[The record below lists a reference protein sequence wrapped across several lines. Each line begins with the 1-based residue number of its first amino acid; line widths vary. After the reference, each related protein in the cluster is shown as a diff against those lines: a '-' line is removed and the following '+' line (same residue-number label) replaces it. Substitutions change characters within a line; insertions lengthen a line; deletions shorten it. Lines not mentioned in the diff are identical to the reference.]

1 MLVSESQNASLLDRQ
16 LTCIGANGNWIL
28 YFLPVTTSSGIFPVI
43 FTLLW
48 SRQTREAAIIS
59 PLVGLA
65 AGIAV
70 WISLSKSMFGAVSI
84 ATTSEQMP
92 ALYGSLTSLFT
103 PAILSVVIS
112 LVKPQ
117 KFDFREFLRIELIE
131 DKSQTSSSSAS
142 QVDVDVRGI
151 LSEGPDLAKSL
162 NKEAGTTNEE
172 LSSSRQTSETLVHP
186 FDEATLRHVKE
197 WLKIAIAFLIVNV
210 LVTIIVWPLPL
221 YRNYIFG
228 RTFFKS
234 WVTVSILWQFFALFA
249 VVIYPLFD
257 GRHAIA
263 KGVKGVWRDL
273 EKKKQ

>member
-1 MLVSESQNASLLDRQ
+1 
-16 LTCIGANGNWIL
+16 
-28 YFLPVTTSSGIFPVI
+28 
-43 FTLLW
+43 
-48 SRQTREAAIIS
+48 
-59 PLVGLA
+59 
-65 AGIAV
+65 
-70 WISLSKSMFGAVSI
+70 MFGEVSI

-112 LVKPQ
+112 LVRPQ
-117 KFDFREFLRIELIE
+117 RFDFREFLRIELIE
-131 DKSQTSSSSAS
+131 DKSQTSSAVVSSAAS
-142 QVDVDVRGI
+142 QVNGQAQQNAFG
-151 LSEGPDLAKSL
+151 EHDLAKSL

-172 LSSSRQTSETLVHP
+172 LSSSRQTSGDLVHP
-186 FDEATLRHVKE
+186 FDEATLRHVKK
-197 WLKIAIAFLIVNV
+197 WLKIAIGFLIVNV
-210 LVTIIVWPLPL
+210 LVTIIVWPLAI
-221 YRNYIFG
+221 YRDYIFG

-263 KGVKGVWRDL
+263 KGVWGVWQDL